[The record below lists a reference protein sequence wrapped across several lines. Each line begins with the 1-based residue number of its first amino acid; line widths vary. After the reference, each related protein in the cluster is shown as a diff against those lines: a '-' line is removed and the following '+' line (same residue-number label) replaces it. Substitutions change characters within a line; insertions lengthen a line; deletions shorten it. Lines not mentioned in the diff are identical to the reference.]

1 MKWWEEAGVDTIV
14 ADEPRSWLE
23 AAKPRPAKQKT
34 ADAKEA
40 ATETVQPLSLPAD
53 LGELREWILS
63 SDLIPGPTTERLD
76 TQGDPASGLMILVDM
91 PESGD
96 SAAGA
101 LLSGDAGL
109 LFDRMLAA
117 MGRDRASVYIAA
129 LSPARIA
136 GGAIEETQLDALS
149 QVARRHVALAAPSQ
163 LIVMGDAPSRV
174 FCGSSLDESRG
185 SQHNFNHDGG
195 NVPVT
200 ATFHPR
206 FLLKQPRLKAH
217 SWQDL
222 QMVIKGMTA

>member
-23 AAKPRPAKQKT
+23 AAKPRPGQKKAKPL
-34 ADAKEA
+34 EA
-40 ATETVQPLSLPAD
+40 EPAAPKALSLPAN
-53 LGELREWILS
+53 LGELREWTMSTDVIAGS
-63 SDLIPGPTTERLD
+63 TAERLD
-76 TQGDPASGLMILVDM
+76 AAGDPASGLMLLVDM
-91 PESGD
+91 PERGD
-96 SAAGA
+96 SEAGT
-101 LLSGDAGL
+101 LVSGDAGL
-109 LFDRMLAA
+109 LLDRMLAA
-117 MGRDRASVYIAA
+117 MGRDRASTYIAP
-129 LSPARIA
+129 LCPVRIA
-136 GGAIEETQLDALS
+136 GGSIDQIMLDILS

-174 FCGSSLDESRG
+174 FCGASLDESRG

-222 QMVIKGMTA
+222 QMVIEGMTA